1 MGGDFSSIIPR
12 SGFLKSGQIVTGQ
25 TGLIYKGNDGNGRII
40 KPDDYQPKGSYA
52 AVDHNHNGV
61 YQPVGSYATTA
72 QLNEVKTSVS
82 NGKSAVASAITDKGV
97 STSATAS
104 FNTMAN
110 NIRSIQIGSVPI
122 YIGEQTVRLSESS
135 SHVEIPNLDPN
146 LSYIFKF
153 IRVQDSAVS
162 IIYVPNINNIE
173 YNLSSTDNKNQ
184 YHKYLSSFNKISS
197 SYKYDEYAYV
207 WVYVYIKSSTEKTIK
222 YRIDT
227 ESRYKTQYIV
237 SWYSL
242 DPLL

>member
-1 MGGDFSSIIPR
+1 
-12 SGFLKSGQIVTGQ
+12 
-25 TGLIYKGNDGNGRII
+25 
-40 KPDDYQPKGSYA
+40 
-52 AVDHNHNGV
+52 
-61 YQPVGSYATTA
+61 
-72 QLNEVKTSVS
+72 
-82 NGKSAVASAITDKGV
+82 
-97 STSATAS
+97 
-104 FNTMAN
+104 MAN